1 MYWQWLHMYVEC
13 FFSLHYIC
21 WSIFML
27 IMCLQCT
34 LSRAF
39 EQAGIAPGHAF
50 SLKGD
55 IDVEKIKQSKYF
67 RTNLQRYNERATS
80 ELVGNTNTFSL
91 SLIWP
96 SNYLKQW
103 TENPNL
109 ILTFYFFLS
118 LWSWNWFCHE
128 LFVGPFFNLGLICL
142 ALTSTRTLCVKQMIR

>member
-1 MYWQWLHMYVEC
+1 
-13 FFSLHYIC
+13 
-21 WSIFML
+21 ML

-91 SLIWP
+91 SLI
-96 SNYLKQW
+96 
-103 TENPNL
+103 
-109 ILTFYFFLS
+109 
-118 LWSWNWFCHE
+118 
-128 LFVGPFFNLGLICL
+128 
-142 ALTSTRTLCVKQMIR
+142 